1 MNSRFESQGNENGKE
16 QHKGV
21 LPVSPFW
28 EYFAILLRGKWII
41 LCSVCVFTGLA
52 GLYSINTKPYFEA
65 SSLVLVEMKENDR
78 AAPTFD
84 FTGEKAAA
92 KLGNEIEILRSRST
106 LQAVAE
112 ALRSQVY
119 LSEKRTKVIPIISLQ
134 EKRGGDSL
142 ATIHEIEERLAG
154 IIDFTPVRESDI
166 IRISARSKDA
176 LEAALIANTYT
187 QTYAAKNIDAS
198 RVRTTA
204 VREFLQGQL
213 QSKKTFLDSAE
224 NNLQEYMRSSGV
236 VSLDAEGAKVVDQL
250 AALEA
255 QRDAIEVEKSSRL
268 KTLASTKEEFEK
280 LGQSSAK
287 AIEESNDSYIA
298 LFQDQIAKLEVQRDI
313 VIAQNPGLVDEK
325 IYSDKLKEIN
335 QQITSLKKTLT
346 ARTEQFLKS
355 VSPGTG
361 GSASS
366 SGSFLAESKQ
376 KIIEQSIELQ
386 ALDAR
391 KNALDDVIK
400 EYEKKFNQIPKKSI
414 DLARLQRTRM
424 SSEKLYLIV
433 QDKFNEMAIQ
443 EKSEFGYVTIIDPAV
458 VPERPLGPRTRINL
472 IVGFM
477 GGLVLGVFVT
487 FVLGFLDVR
496 IRTPDD
502 LKRHGFTPLSSI
514 SAMATEI
521 KRIKQEQKS
530 GINHSPL
537 DVHLVVFHRPMGT
550 IAEAYRHLRTN
561 VLSHHEDDPP
571 RCIIV
576 TSAISG
582 EGKTT
587 TACNLAISISQ
598 TGRKVLLVNA
608 DLRRPKLHQL
618 FALKHEKGL
627 AGFLTG
633 SATIDEVR
641 QREVLEN
648 LDIVASG
655 ETPHSPSELLGS
667 NKMKEFIQSMK
678 KEYDIVL
685 IDAPPLLVVTD
696 AAVLLREAEGVLI
709 VASAGTTRVNA
720 LMSASELVLNQ
731 GAKTLG
737 VVLNNFDIRDPF
749 SRYAAGHAHG
759 YYGYESGYYGL
770 DEKKGKSK
778 G

>member
-1 MNSRFESQGNENGKE
+1 MNSRFEPQSNDNGKE

-21 LPVSPFW
+21 MPVSPFW
-28 EYFAILLRGKWII
+28 EYVAILLRGKWII
-41 LCSVCVFTGLA
+41 LTSVCLFTGLA

-78 AAPTFD
+78 ATPTFD

-112 ALRSQVY
+112 ALRSIRY
-119 LSEKRTKVIPIISLQ
+119 LSEKKTRIIPIISLA
-134 EKRGGDSL
+134 EKRDGDSL
-142 ATIHEIEERLAG
+142 ASVHEIEERLSG
-154 IIDFTPVRESDI
+154 IVDFTPVRESDI
-166 IRISARSKDA
+166 IKISARSKDA
-176 LEAALIANTYT
+176 LEAVLIANIYT
-187 QTYAAKNIDAS
+187 ETYAAKNIDAS

-204 VREFLQGQL
+204 VREFLQTQL
-213 QSKKTFLDSAE
+213 QSKKTLLDSAE
-224 NNLQEYMRSSGV
+224 NALQEYMRSSGV
-236 VSLDAEGAKVVDQL
+236 VSLDAEGTKVVDQL
-250 AALEA
+250 SALEA

-268 KTLASTKEEFEK
+268 KTLASYKEEFEK

-335 QQITSLKKTLT
+335 QQIASLKKTLT

-376 KIIEQSIELQ
+376 KIIEQSIDLQ

-391 KNALDDVIK
+391 KNALDVVIK

-424 SSEKLYLIV
+424 SNEKLYLIV

-472 IVGFM
+472 IAGFM
-477 GGLVLGVFVT
+477 GGLVLGVFIT

-502 LKRHGFTPLSSI
+502 LKRNGFTPLSSI
-514 SAMATEI
+514 SGMGSELKKI
-521 KRIKQEQKS
+521 RQEQKS
-530 GINHSPL
+530 FSVRSPL
-537 DVHLVVFHRPMGT
+537 DEHLVVFHRPMGT
-550 IAEAYRHLRTN
+550 IAESYRHLRTN
-561 VLSHHEDDPP
+561 VLSNHDDAPP
-571 RCIIV
+571 RCVIV
-576 TSAISG
+576 TSAVSG

-608 DLRRPKLHQL
+608 DLRRPMLHQL
-618 FALKHEKGL
+618 FALDNKKGL
-627 AGFLTG
+627 AGYLAGT
-633 SATIDEVR
+633 STLDEVR
-641 QREVLEN
+641 QRDVLEN
-648 LDIVASG
+648 LDIIAAR
-655 ETPHSPSELLGS
+655 EMPAAPAELLGS
-667 NKMKEFIQSMK
+667 NRMREFIQLMK
-678 KEYDIVL
+678 TEYDIVL

-696 AAVLLREAEGVLI
+696 AAVLLREADGVLV

-720 LMSASELVLNQ
+720 LLSASEVIHNM
-731 GAKTLG
+731 GATTLG

-749 SRYAAGHAHG
+749 SQYAAGHAHG
-759 YYGYESGYYGL
+759 YYGYESGYYGM
-770 DEKKGKSK
+770 DEKEGKSK
-778 G
+778 R